1 VRSMD
6 WRAATAALAIVA
18 FGAACAGADSAGTT
32 ASSAGVPPAQAAV
45 ATSTPPTVAVS
56 TPTGAAPAS
65 TPTAAA
71 VAKPLAAAVPNTPAP
86 AAPAKA
92 STASADAPAKA
103 STASADANSFA
114 IVAEASEAR
123 YRVTEQLAGRSLPND
138 AVGTTKAVAGAI
150 VIGAD
155 GAVVAEQSKITVDLS
170 KLESDSGQR
179 DNFVKRNTLQV
190 SQFPNATFVPTKVE
204 GLSRPLPTSGEVR
217 FTLSGDLTVRG
228 VTKPV
233 TWDVVAQAGAQQ
245 VSGTATTTVTF
256 QDFGMTPPKVGPVLG
271 VEDQLTLEMDFRANR
286 GGAA

>member
-18 FGAACAGADSAGTT
+18 FGAACAGADGTGTT
-32 ASSAGVPPAQAAV
+32 ATNAGAPPAQAAV
-45 ATSTPPTVAVS
+45 ATSTPAAAVVVNSPTSAAS
-56 TPTGAAPAS
+56 ANTPT
-65 TPTAAA
+65 TAAA
-71 VAKPLAAAVPNTPAP
+71 VAKAPTAAA
-86 AAPAKA
+86 AA
-92 STASADAPAKA
+92 
-103 STASADANSFA
+103 ANSFA

-138 AVGTTKAVAGAI
+138 AVGTTKAVSGAI
-150 VIGAD
+150 VIGSD
-155 GAVVAEQSKITVDLS
+155 GAVVPEQSKITVDLS
-170 KLESDSGQR
+170 KLSSDSGQR
-179 DNFVKRNTLQV
+179 DNFVKRNTLEV

-204 GLSRPLPTSGEVR
+204 GLARPLPTSGEVR
-217 FTLSGDLTVRG
+217 FKLSGDLTVKG

-271 VEDQLTLEMDFRANR
+271 VEDELTLEMDFRANR

>member
-32 ASSAGVPPAQAAV
+32 ASSAGAPPAQAAV
-45 ATSTPPTVAVS
+45 ATSTPAT
-56 TPTGAAPAS
+56 
-65 TPTAAA
+65 A
-71 VAKPLAAAVPNTPAP
+71 VAKPPAAAVPNTPAP
-86 AAPAKA
+86 A
-92 STASADAPAKA
+92 APAKA